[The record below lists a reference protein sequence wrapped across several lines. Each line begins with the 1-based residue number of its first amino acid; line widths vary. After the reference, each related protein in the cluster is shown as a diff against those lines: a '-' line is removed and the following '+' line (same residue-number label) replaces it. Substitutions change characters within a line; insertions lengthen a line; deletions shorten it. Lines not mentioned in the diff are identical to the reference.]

1 MDPWLWTLS
10 VVASAALGLWLLS
23 HVMEALRP
31 VPKTPATLRWAPEI
45 PIHYVEVDGNKLR
58 YIKAGAGPVLVLL
71 HTLRTQ
77 LDLFEKVVPGLSK
90 HFTVYALDYPGH
102 GAIPT
107 FERFAMTPLS
117 SSKRSKASSKNR
129 TCGMSLSLAFLLA
142 GRSRSSLPPS
152 RTRGLRAS
160 SR

>member
-1 MDPWLWTLS
+1 MNALLLTLLIFASVGLGVWL
-10 VVASAALGLWLLS
+10 ASLGI
-23 HVMEALRP
+23 EALRSTP
-31 VPKTPATLRWAPEI
+31 DPPKKLRWAPDI
-45 PIHYVEVDGNKLR
+45 TIAYVDVGGHKLR
-58 YIKAGAGPVLVLL
+58 FIRSGRGPILVLL

-160 SR
+160 SP